1 MHIES
6 LKKGDI
12 ILSASQT
19 KALLQYG
26 RASGHAKAYAS
37 GTLLSAYAGGSGGGG
52 FFTGGSGGSSGM
64 SGSYNNNTA
73 NVAKAAENA
82 ADSVSEAADEFK
94 EKIDEIEIQLNRM
107 DRSLQKLT
115 DSIETYS
122 YDLTKQSSV
131 ADQAMNQIRSNLGT
145 LQQAYNRYIQEA
157 NSVGLNESWASKV
170 RDGSINIETIT
181 DESLMDQ
188 IKDYQNWYEKA
199 LDVEDTIA
207 DYQSQ
212 LLDLATEKL
221 DNIEQYF
228 ENRTN
233 YNDEF
238 GYLTDISTLQD
249 ALNKLTTEL
258 DKQVLAGV
266 IKEGSNE
273 FYEAM
278 SKISEAQQRL
288 IEATLKKYQDIIDNL
303 DRISTTL
310 DNSIALKEARG
321 EPITEEDYQRP
332 LEVANEQID
341 ELYKKREQLLKQ
353 QAIYDVGSELYD
365 DYAEQIADI
374 DDEIYGLLGD
384 IEDLKDKIW
393 EVRWEPFFDGMEA
406 AENLRNEMDEIR
418 GLLGDEA
425 FIGSDGGLTSDGL
438 TNLALISS
446 AMNVEKQRI
455 RDFQEA
461 ISKLNEDLDA
471 GNISTSEYEEQ
482 LSSFL
487 SEIRSGVSTV
497 NDYEDEI
504 LSLHEEM
511 LKAENDII
519 QNSIEKYQKLN
530 KERQQS
536 DSYARNIRNQTK
548 EINQIEA
555 QLSALSGVTN
565 ESALRQKKL
574 LEAQL
579 AELQDELNQTQQ
591 DHAYDVRDQGYQNLS
606 DSLNEELE
614 NTLDNIKYNS
624 SEQERV
630 ISEMLN
636 HIVNN
641 YADAYD
647 KINQIISDTGLV
659 PSDGFQQVIDNI
671 GSQSGAESQVNDSN
685 TIAPDYN
692 PSDFTNINTGQI
704 QSGSNQSHNDFIES
718 EIKKEPNIDNRPVAQ
733 ITLKP
738 TSISI
743 EEGKSAT
750 ISANIRPTDA
760 ANKSVKWSS
769 SNTAVATVSN
779 GVVKGIKPGSA
790 QITCAA
796 LDGSGVSAT
805 ATVVVIKKP
814 DPPKPQPPA
823 SSGGD
828 GIPRVGDVVTFTG
841 SYFYDSWG
849 QNPAGNLYSGIAG
862 GVVIDAYSAS
872 KYGGGASFTGGYDV
886 HIKSADGRYGDLGW
900 VSLNQISGYATGT
913 KGVTSPV
920 EIARVDEMGKEL
932 RIKRG
937 GDIYEMF
944 HYGDAVVPKH
954 MTDNLFTLADHTN
967 EIMETINSVD
977 RNGGEITI
985 NNNYDSLLHVDGN
998 VDKDAL
1004 PGLQE
1009 LLFKSYQYTSKQMK
1023 RDATLQGIR
1032 RTL

>member
-1 MHIES
+1 M
-6 LKKGDI
+6 
-12 ILSASQT
+12 SQI
-19 KALLQYG
+19 
-26 RASGHAKAYAS
+26 
-37 GTLLSAYAGGSGGGG
+37 
-52 FFTGGSGGSSGM
+52 
-64 SGSYNNNTA
+64 
-73 NVAKAAENA
+73 AEA
-82 ADSVSEAADEFK
+82 
-94 EKIDEIEIQLNRM
+94 
-107 DRSLQKLT
+107 
-115 DSIETYS
+115 
-122 YDLTKQSSV
+122 
-131 ADQAMNQIRSNLGT
+131 
-145 LQQAYNRYIQEA
+145 
-157 NSVGLNESWASKV
+157 
-170 RDGSINIETIT
+170 
-181 DESLMDQ
+181 
-188 IKDYQNWYEKA
+188 
-199 LDVEDTIA
+199 
-207 DYQSQ
+207 
-212 LLDLATEKL
+212 
-221 DNIEQYF
+221 
-228 ENRTN
+228 
-233 YNDEF
+233 
-238 GYLTDISTLQD
+238 QD
-249 ALNKLTTEL
+249 A
-258 DKQVLAGV
+258 
-266 IKEGSNE
+266 
-273 FYEAM
+273 
-278 SKISEAQQRL
+278 L

-310 DNSIALKEARG
+310 DNSLELKEARG
-321 EPITEEDYQRP
+321 ETITEEDYQRP
-332 LEVANEQID
+332 LDLANEQID

-353 QAIYDVGSELYD
+353 QGIYDVGSELYD
-365 DYAEQIADI
+365 DYADQIADV

-384 IEDLKDKIW
+384 IEDLKDSIW

-406 AENLRNEMDEIR
+406 AENLRNEMDQVR
-418 GLLGDEA
+418 DLLDSDAFVDEN
-425 FIGSDGGLTSDGL
+425 GGLASDGL

-579 AELQDELNQTQQ
+579 AELQDELDQTQQ

-659 PSDGFQQVIDNI
+659 PSDGFQQVIDNL

-692 PSDFTNINTGQI
+692 PSDFTNVNTGQI

-733 ITLKP
+733 ISLKP
-738 TSISI
+738 TSISV

-760 ANKSVKWSS
+760 ANKSVEWRS

-779 GVVKGIKPGSA
+779 GVVKGVKPGSA

-805 ATVVVIKKP
+805 AGVTVTEK
-814 DPPKPQPPA
+814 PKPAPA
-823 SSGGD
+823 PSPSGGGD
-828 GIPRVGDVVTFTG
+828 GVPRVGDVVTFTG

-849 QNPAGNLYSGIAG
+849 KRPAGSRYSGVAG
-862 GVVIDAYSAS
+862 GVVIDAYSS
-872 KYGGGASFTGGYDV
+872 KKYGGSGNRTGGYDV

-913 KGVTSPV
+913 KGITNSV

-944 HYGDAVVPKH
+944 RYGDAVVPKH

-967 EIMETINSVD
+967 EVMETINNVD
-977 RNGGEITI
+977 RGSGGDVTV
-985 NNNYDSLLHVDGN
+985 NNNYDSLLTVNGN
-998 VDKDAL
+998 IDKDTF
-1004 PGLQE
+1004 PGVKKMCE
-1009 LLFKSYQYTSKQMK
+1009 LACQYTSKELK
-1023 RDATLQGIR
+1023 KDARYMGIT

>member
-1 MHIES
+1 M
-6 LKKGDI
+6 
-12 ILSASQT
+12 
-19 KALLQYG
+19 KAWEVHK
-26 RASGHAKAYAS
+26 R
-37 GTLLSAYAGGSGGGG
+37 
-52 FFTGGSGGSSGM
+52 
-64 SGSYNNNTA
+64 TA
-73 NVAKAAENA
+73 QI
-82 ADSVSEAADEFK
+82 S
-94 EKIDEIEIQLNRM
+94 
-107 DRSLQKLT
+107 
-115 DSIETYS
+115 
-122 YDLTKQSSV
+122 DLRE
-131 ADQAMNQIRSNLGT
+131 DN
-145 LQQAYNRYIQEA
+145 
-157 NSVGLNESWASKV
+157 
-170 RDGSINIETIT
+170 D
-181 DESLMDQ
+181 
-188 IKDYQNWYEKA
+188 EKA
-199 LDVEDTIA
+199 LDVQDTIA

-238 GYLTDISTLQD
+238 GYLTSVSTLQN
-249 ALNKLTTEL
+249 ALNKLTSEL

-273 FYEAM
+273 WYEAM
-278 SKISEAQQRL
+278 SKISEAQDAL
-288 IEATLKKYQDIIDNL
+288 LEATLKKYQDIIDNL

-310 DNSIALKEARG
+310 DNSLELKEARG
-321 EPITEEDYQRP
+321 DKITEEDYQRP

-341 ELYKKREQLLKQ
+341 ELYKKREKLLKQ
-353 QAIYDVGSELYD
+353 QGIYDVGSAKYD

-418 GLLGDEA
+418 GLLDDEA

-438 TNLALISS
+438 ANLALISS

-487 SEIRSGVSTV
+487 SEIRSGVSAV

-511 LKAENDII
+511 IQAENDII

-530 KERQQS
+530 NERQKS

-565 ESALRQKKL
+565 ESALMQKKL

-579 AELQDELNQTQQ
+579 AELQDELDQTQQ
-591 DHAYDVRDQGYQNLS
+591 DHAYDVRGQGYQNLS
-606 DSLNEELE
+606 DSLNEQL
-614 NTLDNIKYNS
+614 NDTLDNIKYNS

-630 ISEMLN
+630 ISEMLD

-671 GSQSGAESQVNDSN
+671 GSQSGAQDQVNDSN
-685 TIAPDYN
+685 TNAPDYD
-692 PSDFTNINTGQI
+692 PSDFTDINTGGI
-704 QSGSNQSHNDFIES
+704 QSGSDQANNDKIQDAIE
-718 EIKKEPNIDNRPVAQ
+718 KEPNTDNRPVAQ

-738 TSISI
+738 TSISLQ
-743 EEGKSAT
+743 EGKSST
-750 ISANIRPTDA
+750 IKANIRPTDA
-760 ANKSVKWSS
+760 VNKSVKWAS
-769 SNTAVATVSN
+769 SNTKVATVSN
-779 GVVKGIKPGSA
+779 GVVKAVKAGSA
-790 QITCAA
+790 KITCTAQ
-796 LDGSGVSAT
+796 DGSGISASCSVTVT
-805 ATVVVIKKP
+805 AKP
-814 DPPKPQPPA
+814 KASKP
-823 SSGGD
+823 STSTSGGD
-828 GIPRVGDVVTFTG
+828 GVPKVGDKATLSG
-841 SYFYDSWG
+841 WYYYDSYG
-849 QNPAGNLYSGIAG
+849 KNPAGNRYSGVKN
-862 GVVIDAYSAS
+862 GVIIDAYSAK
-872 KYGGGASFTGGYDV
+872 KYGGNARTTGGYDV
-886 HIKSADGRYGDLGW
+886 HIKSADGKYGDLGW
-900 VSLNQISGYATGT
+900 VKLSQLKGYAGGTTRVGSSQLAWTQEEGAEIIVSPSTGAMLTPLKLGDGVIPHNLT
-913 KGVTSPV
+913 KNLMEWGALDP
-920 EIARVDEMGKEL
+920 EIVKKCLVSMNATIANDCISQTVRNITADSQKAARDMMSSVGKMQSENQ
-932 RIKRG
+932 RPI
-937 GDIYEMF
+937 
-944 HYGDAVVPKH
+944 VVH
-954 MTDNLFTLADHTN
+954 
-967 EIMETINSVD
+967 
-977 RNGGEITI
+977 
-985 NNNYDSLLHVDGN
+985 YDSLLTVNGDI
-998 VDKDAL
+998 DKEVF
-1004 PGLQE
+1004 PGVKKMCE
-1009 LLFKSYQYTSKQMK
+1009 EACKYTAKEFQKDSRLM
-1023 RDATLQGIR
+1023 GIT

>member
-1 MHIES
+1 M
-6 LKKGDI
+6 
-12 ILSASQT
+12 Q
-19 KALLQYG
+19 
-26 RASGHAKAYAS
+26 
-37 GTLLSAYAGGSGGGG
+37 
-52 FFTGGSGGSSGM
+52 
-64 SGSYNNNTA
+64 
-73 NVAKAAENA
+73 
-82 ADSVSEAADEFK
+82 
-94 EKIDEIEIQLNRM
+94 
-107 DRSLQKLT
+107 
-115 DSIETYS
+115 
-122 YDLTKQSSV
+122 
-131 ADQAMNQIRSNLGT
+131 
-145 LQQAYNRYIQEA
+145 
-157 NSVGLNESWASKV
+157 
-170 RDGSINIETIT
+170 
-181 DESLMDQ
+181 
-188 IKDYQNWYEKA
+188 KA
-199 LDVEDTIA
+199 LDT
-207 DYQSQ
+207 
-212 LLDLATEKL
+212 
-221 DNIEQYF
+221 F
-228 ENRTN
+228 TN
-233 YNDEF
+233 
-238 GYLTDISTLQD
+238 
-249 ALNKLTTEL
+249 EL
-258 DKQVLAGV
+258 DKQVNSGV
-266 IKEGSNE
+266 IKEFSNE
-273 FYEAM
+273 WYDAQ
-278 SKISEAQQRL
+278 KRISEMQDAL

-310 DNSIALKEARG
+310 DNSLTLKEARG
-321 EPITEEDYQRP
+321 DTITEEDYQRP
-332 LEVANEQID
+332 LELANEQID

-353 QAIYDVGSELYD
+353 QAIYDVGSAKYD
-365 DYAEQIADI
+365 EYADQIADV

-579 AELQDELNQTQQ
+579 AELQDELDQTQQ

-606 DSLNEELE
+606 DSLNEQL
-614 NTLDNIKYNS
+614 NDTLDNIKYNS

-659 PSDGFQQVIDNI
+659 PSDGFQQVIDNL

-692 PSDFTNINTGQI
+692 PSDFTNVNTGQI
-704 QSGSNQSHNDFIES
+704 QSGSDQSHNDFIED

-738 TSISI
+738 TSISV

-760 ANKSVKWSS
+760 ANKSVEWRS
-769 SNTAVATVSN
+769 SNTSVATVSN
-779 GVVKGIKPGSA
+779 GVVRGVKPGSA

-805 ATVVVIKKP
+805 AGVTVTEK
-814 DPPKPQPPA
+814 PKPAPA
-823 SSGGD
+823 PSPSGGGD
-828 GIPRVGDVVTFTG
+828 GVPRVGDVVTFTG

-849 QNPAGNLYSGIAG
+849 KNPAGSRYSGVTG
-862 GVVIDAYSAS
+862 GVIIDAYSS
-872 KYGGGASFTGGYDV
+872 KKYGGSGNRTGGYDV

-913 KGVTSPV
+913 KGITNPV

-944 HYGDAVVPKH
+944 RYGDAVVPKH

-977 RNGGEITI
+977 RDGGDVIV
-985 NNNYDSLLHVDGN
+985 NNSYESLLTVNGN
-998 VDKDAL
+998 IDKDTF
-1004 PGLQE
+1004 PGVKKMCE
-1009 LLFKSYQYTSKQMK
+1009 LACQYTSKELK
-1023 RDATLQGIR
+1023 KDARYMGIT

>member
-1 MHIES
+1 M
-6 LKKGDI
+6 
-12 ILSASQT
+12 SQI
-19 KALLQYG
+19 
-26 RASGHAKAYAS
+26 
-37 GTLLSAYAGGSGGGG
+37 
-52 FFTGGSGGSSGM
+52 
-64 SGSYNNNTA
+64 
-73 NVAKAAENA
+73 AEA
-82 ADSVSEAADEFK
+82 
-94 EKIDEIEIQLNRM
+94 
-107 DRSLQKLT
+107 
-115 DSIETYS
+115 
-122 YDLTKQSSV
+122 
-131 ADQAMNQIRSNLGT
+131 
-145 LQQAYNRYIQEA
+145 
-157 NSVGLNESWASKV
+157 
-170 RDGSINIETIT
+170 
-181 DESLMDQ
+181 
-188 IKDYQNWYEKA
+188 
-199 LDVEDTIA
+199 
-207 DYQSQ
+207 
-212 LLDLATEKL
+212 
-221 DNIEQYF
+221 
-228 ENRTN
+228 
-233 YNDEF
+233 
-238 GYLTDISTLQD
+238 QD
-249 ALNKLTTEL
+249 A
-258 DKQVLAGV
+258 
-266 IKEGSNE
+266 
-273 FYEAM
+273 
-278 SKISEAQQRL
+278 L

-310 DNSIALKEARG
+310 DNSLELKEARG
-321 EPITEEDYQRP
+321 ETITEEDYQRP

-353 QAIYDVGSELYD
+353 QAIYDVGSAKYD

-406 AENLRNEMDEIR
+406 AKNLRNEMDEVR
-418 GLLGDEA
+418 DLLDDEA
-425 FIGSDGGLTSDGL
+425 FIDENGGLTAEGI
-438 TNLALISS
+438 TNLSLISS

-455 RDFQEA
+455 RDYQEA

-482 LSSFL
+482 LDSFL
-487 SEIRSGVSTV
+487 SEIRSGVSAV

-511 LKAENDII
+511 LQAENDII

-530 KERQQS
+530 KERQES
-536 DSYARNIRNQTK
+536 DAYARNIRNQTK

-579 AELQDELNQTQQ
+579 AELQDELDQTQQ

-606 DSLNEELE
+606 DSLNEQL
-614 NTLDNIKYNS
+614 NDTLDNIKYNS

-659 PSDGFQQVIDNI
+659 PSDGFQQVIDNL
-671 GSQSGAESQVNDSN
+671 GSQSGAESQVNNSN

-738 TSISI
+738 TSISV

-760 ANKSVKWSS
+760 ANKSVEWRS

-779 GVVKGIKPGSA
+779 GVVKGVKPGSA

-796 LDGSGVSAT
+796 LDGSGVSAS
-805 ATVVVIKKP
+805 ATVTVTEK
-814 DPPKPQPPA
+814 PKPAPA
-823 SSGGD
+823 PSPSGGGD
-828 GIPRVGDVVTFTG
+828 GVPRVGDVVTFTG

-849 QNPAGNLYSGIAG
+849 KRPAGSRYSGVAG
-862 GVVIDAYSAS
+862 GVVIDAYSS
-872 KYGGGASFTGGYDV
+872 KKYGGSGNRTGGYDV

-900 VSLNQISGYATGT
+900 VSLSQISGYAGGLKKAVEEELAWTQENGPEIVISPSTGAVLT
-913 KGVTSPV
+913 KINP
-920 EIARVDEMGKEL
+920 
-932 RIKRG
+932 
-937 GDIYEMF
+937 GDSVIPNNLTE
-944 HYGDAVVPKH
+944 
-954 MTDNLFTLADHTN
+954 NLFKWGALDPDNIEERSKIMDSLNKMMAQNCISQTVRNIMADS
-967 EIMETINSVD
+967 EKAARDMMSSVGKMQSENQ
-977 RNGGEITI
+977 RPIVVH
-985 NNNYDSLLHVDGN
+985 YDSLLTVNGDIT
-998 VDKDAL
+998 KETF
-1004 PGLQE
+1004 PGVKKMCE
-1009 LLFKSYQYTSKQMK
+1009 EACKYTEKK
-1023 RDATLQGIR
+1023 WLRDAGLQGIR
-1032 RTL
+1032 SQHSL